1 MTVQANM
8 AFDRGIG
15 TCESSVEL
23 VHVARPCLM
32 DDIPEFC
39 GQSGGARVVQT
50 PHWNRRG
57 KRRDRRVE
65 IVRLRQAEAR
75 GHRDVIALG
84 TSAGQMRDQHPAAE
98 GPARHGDM
106 DVVAISV
113 AVAHGDPRG
122 SEWIDIHQL
131 QLEGRD
137 HVPLGTACL
146 DSFRQRQRD
155 MQVTRTSRDALEP
168 LSQIMAP
175 CPGDGA
181 ADQL

>member
-8 AFDRGIG
+8 TFDRGIG
-15 TCESSVEL
+15 VCEDCVEL
-23 VHVARPCLM
+23 VHIAGPCLM
-32 DDIPEFC
+32 DDISEFC

-50 PHWNRRG
+50 PGRNRRG

-65 IVRLRQAEAR
+65 IDGLRQAEAR

-84 TSAGQMRDQHPAAE
+84 ASVGQVRGQHPAAE
-98 GPARHGDM
+98 GAARHCDM
-106 DVVAISV
+106 DVVAASV
-113 AVAHGDPRG
+113 AVAHGDPSG
-122 SEWIDIHQL
+122 SEWIDPHQT
-131 QLEGRD
+131 QLKGCD

-146 DSFRQRQRD
+146 NPFRQRQSD
-155 MQVTRTSRDALEP
+155 MQITRTSCDALEP